1 MPAANSVE
9 IIFVKSFNLDICGKT
24 IRQVL
29 AKRRFYLDLKS
40 RTAQTTKQLVQDLI
54 ALGGVS
60 IITISYFL
68 HKLFSILFS
77 SEYPSIRN

>member
-1 MPAANSVE
+1 MVE
-9 IIFVKSFNLDICGKT
+9 IIFVKSFHLDICGKT

-60 IITISYFL
+60 IITISCFIRKFL
-68 HKLFSILFS
+68 SILFAKA
-77 SEYPSIRN
+77 

>member
-1 MPAANSVE
+1 MY
-9 IIFVKSFNLDICGKT
+9 FFLDVCGKT

-40 RTAQTTKQLVQDLI
+40 RSVQTTNQLVQDLI

-60 IITISYFL
+60 ESKSALSKRVKYDTIS
-68 HKLFSILFS
+68 I
-77 SEYPSIRN
+77 